1 MSTSINLARLEITV
15 HSATIAR
22 FARTMPATFLP
33 RPGDGVQV
41 FEDSTLC
48 AEVVSRSWDF
58 QGVPVLHLQDIYT
71 TPRQGYGGIIWSTTG
86 RTGDP
91 CTALLKSGWEQG
103 NSAAGSRR

>member
-15 HSATIAR
+15 HSANATITR
-22 FARTMPATFLP
+22 FARTMPASFLP
-33 RPGDGVQV
+33 RPGDRVQV

-91 CTALLKSGWEQG
+91 RTALLKSGWEQVTRG
-103 NSAAGSRR
+103 